1 MKINEYWRHFM
12 PMETYW
18 KYLGAFLYISIGI
31 TGLVLNSIVLI
42 YLIKYVNLNFFLIG
56 KIIYYCLF

>member
-42 YLIKYVNLNFFLIG
+42 YLIKYVNWNFF
-56 KIIYYCLF
+56 